1 MTSGSNLVKYSLK
14 NNSTIDIASTFSM
27 LYEALDANGKV
38 AIGQDSKPISSS
50 VPINGLKAGQEL
62 TGDL

>member
-1 MTSGSNLVKYSLK
+1 MQY
-14 NNSTIDIASTFSM
+14 NSTIDIASTFSM